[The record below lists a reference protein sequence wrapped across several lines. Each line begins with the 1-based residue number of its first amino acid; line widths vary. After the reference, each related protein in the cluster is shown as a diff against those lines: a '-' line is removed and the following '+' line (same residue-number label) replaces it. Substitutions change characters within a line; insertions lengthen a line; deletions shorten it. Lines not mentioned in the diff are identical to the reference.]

1 MLWDSRGD
9 SPTCSKQRMNKMSPR
24 RWSCCLETQD
34 ARWCHAEWR
43 PQDLFMACCW
53 ATDRKN
59 DLWPTRNRTPF
70 AIFVWSSARDK
81 IINWLRENNNEE
93 RNDWSGSTHLHITS
107 LLFTFCFTVR
117 WSYLLLQELL
127 PLISFCCLFWTS
139 PLRPLVIK
147 LVHRLFFESVCCR
160 ECGKALVL
168 LVYQFFL
175 QFFLVSVLICWI

>member
-1 MLWDSRGD
+1 MFAARCSFASEMLWESRGD

-70 AIFVWSSARDK
+70 AIFEWSARAVRDK
-81 IINWLRENNNEE
+81 IINSLRENNYEE

-127 PLISFCCLFWTS
+127 PLNLF
-139 PLRPLVIK
+139 L
-147 LVHRLFFESVCCR
+147 LFVLNESVTPF
-160 ECGKALVL
+160 GN
-168 LVYQFFL
+168 
-175 QFFLVSVLICWI
+175 